1 MKVRI
6 LGRRLHKPSR
16 SPYLELRVRDVC
28 PRGAVEVRPRGAAEI
43 RPRGAVEVRP
53 RGAVESRA
61 RGTAGAAEI
70 RPPRTRSREGFG
82 ARARV
87 SSRTN
92 EWSRWRASGGGTRE
106 TGSHRP
112 SRLRSTVT
120 TSVKVARV
128 ALSASL
134 LSPSMSS
141 GSLGGAGRENERSGL
156 VGGSVPET
164 ERARRAS
171 RRERQERRRLGG
183 GDEEGRRLRRMGCS
197 LHQGAGAC
205 AFGTQEERQVAAR
218 LEGGGE
224 NPCRTPPESRPCRKW
239 RAPRWGRSP
248 PSADDPT
255 HSAPRLQVRAGSAVP
270 RVMSALCLRDDE
282 EQDDECT
289 AVASRA
295 ELNAA
300 LAAKAKQRPCLIIA
314 SGGSTIGKMFRLD
327 QEITVGR
334 SESATVRLDQEGV
347 SRLHAKFVVTPEGGV
362 DLLDL
367 NSRNGTFV
375 NGESV
380 SRIALR
386 DGDKIQIGTATI
398 LKFSYQDAL
407 DEALQQ
413 NLYDSATKDAL
424 TNLANKRTFSETI
437 LKEFAFAKRQRRPLA
452 LISFDLDRFKRINDT
467 YGHSGGETSSSRSSQ
482 KSADGRLSGWRISAA
497 RVGGGGVR
505 DSAPGCIRSEG
516 NGMRGAHPPHR
527 RGHGVRLRANAYP
540 GHGEYGRRRALA
552 RGCRR
557 AADRHRRQATV
568 CGEGGGTESRGRGH
582 GAAARW
588 VVRRA
593 GSGGGWCPFAKS
605 SSQTLNGRAR
615 GSSTAI

>member
-1 MKVRI
+1 
-6 LGRRLHKPSR
+6 
-16 SPYLELRVRDVC
+16 
-28 PRGAVEVRPRGAAEI
+28 
-43 RPRGAVEVRP
+43 
-53 RGAVESRA
+53 
-61 RGTAGAAEI
+61 
-70 RPPRTRSREGFG
+70 
-82 ARARV
+82 
-87 SSRTN
+87 
-92 EWSRWRASGGGTRE
+92 
-106 TGSHRP
+106 
-112 SRLRSTVT
+112 
-120 TSVKVARV
+120 
-128 ALSASL
+128 
-134 LSPSMSS
+134 
-141 GSLGGAGRENERSGL
+141 
-156 VGGSVPET
+156 
-164 ERARRAS
+164 
-171 RRERQERRRLGG
+171 
-183 GDEEGRRLRRMGCS
+183 
-197 LHQGAGAC
+197 
-205 AFGTQEERQVAAR
+205 
-218 LEGGGE
+218 
-224 NPCRTPPESRPCRKW
+224 
-239 RAPRWGRSP
+239 
-248 PSADDPT
+248 
-255 HSAPRLQVRAGSAVP
+255 
-270 RVMSALCLRDDE
+270 MSALCLRDDE

-467 YGHSGGETSSSRSSQ
+467 YGHPAGDFVLQ
-482 KSADGRLSGWRISAA
+482 KLAKVLTEALRVEDLAA
-497 RVGGGGVR
+497 RVGGEEFAILLRDASEAKAMECAERIRRTVEATEFVYEQTRIPVTVSMGVVALSHEVAAEQLIVTA
-505 DSAPGCIRSEG
+505 DK
-516 NGMRGAHPPHR
+516 
-527 RGHGVRLRANAYP
+527 RLY
-540 GHGEYGRRRALA
+540 
-552 RGCRR
+552 
-557 AADRHRRQATV
+557 AAK
-568 CGEGGGTESRGRGH
+568 EGGRNRVVGGT
-582 GAAARW
+582 
-588 VVRRA
+588 VLQLV
-593 GSGGGWCPFAKS
+593 GS
-605 SSQTLNGRAR
+605 
-615 GSSTAI
+615 